1 MAQDVKKVNVP
12 HLINLLL
19 EEPKIAETVKAG
31 LKLQARNYNNCKIVM
46 EEARIYFGKYS
57 WSGISGFWN
66 NLIKCCDHISF
77 DDFFIKA
84 WDALVGMTV
93 GTPAHEAVLEGL
105 SRETLLRGIHKKEY
119 EWIADRFFDVCRHLT
134 NEGYWKTIGTKT
146 NVNNIQPSH
155 HSNGCPFADR
165 DIEIQVER
173 PVREQKVH
181 VVDALGDVFEILNLR
196 WIGGRRC

>member
-1 MAQDVKKVNVP
+1 MAQDGKKLNVP

-19 EEPKIAETVKAG
+19 EEPKISETVRAG
-31 LKLQARNYNNCKIVM
+31 LKPQARNYTNCKVDL
-46 EEARIYFGKYS
+46 ENARIYFGKYS
-57 WSGISGFWN
+57 WSGFSGFWN

-84 WDALVGMTV
+84 WDALVDMTV

-119 EWIADRFFDVCRHLT
+119 NWIADRFFDVCRHLT
-134 NEGYWKTIGTKT
+134 NDGYWKTIGTKT
-146 NVNNIQPSH
+146 NLNDQPSH
-155 HSNGCPFADR
+155 HFKGCPYAND

-173 PVREQKVH
+173 PARPQRVH
-181 VVDALGDVFEILNLR
+181 VIDAIGDVFEVLNVR
-196 WIGGRRC
+196 WIGGRRV

>member
-19 EEPKIAETVKAG
+19 EEPKIAETVKAS
-31 LKLQARNYNNCKIVM
+31 LKHQARDYNNCKIII

-57 WSGISGFWN
+57 WSGFSGFWN

-93 GTPAHEAVLEGL
+93 GTHAHEAVLEGL

-134 NEGYWKTIGTKT
+134 NEGYWKTKGTKT
-146 NVNNIQPSH
+146 NLNDQPSH
-155 HSNGCPFADR
+155 HYKGCPYADGN
-165 DIEIQVER
+165 IEIQVEKLGQER
-173 PVREQKVH
+173 KLH
-181 VVDALGDVFEILNLR
+181 VIDAVGDVFEILNVR
-196 WIGGRRC
+196 WLGGRRY